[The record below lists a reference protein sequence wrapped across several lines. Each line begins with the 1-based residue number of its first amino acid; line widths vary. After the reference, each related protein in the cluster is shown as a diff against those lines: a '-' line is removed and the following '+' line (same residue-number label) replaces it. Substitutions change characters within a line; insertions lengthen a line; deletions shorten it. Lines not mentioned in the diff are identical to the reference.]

1 MSFLRKRVKSKM
13 HNENLCMN
21 FLSYTVR
28 ETTSFRDL
36 NQKVTCFESLL
47 KFIKFSCQQR
57 RILRVHWL
65 PELSPG

>member
-1 MSFLRKRVKSKM
+1 
-13 HNENLCMN
+13 MN

-28 ETTSFRDL
+28 QTISLRDL